1 VISLLRSLLKSANA
15 TVIVHRTAQATR
27 RGATMSAM
35 NSGEESPNTMRES
48 GFRASLHG
56 TSLADL
62 VQMECLSGRE
72 RVLRVSS
79 GTEVGYLFFRAGQI
93 VHAVSRRGIG
103 DIAALE
109 ILRWNDGS
117 IEPCSAGWPDR
128 DSITSNWQ
136 NLLLTAAQQRD
147 ESGRHNLVA
156 FPGPRSSV
164 TRSSSLSSPPPS
176 SPPLPPLA
184 GPPSSGSARL
194 EGAVSSE
201 STPMLA
207 QVRAAVRLDPSGNV
221 VSSKGDAAALSQV
234 AAYAARL
241 AELVG
246 DGLGML
252 GLVSVEV
259 TQQKSRTL
267 IYREK
272 SGNTFA
278 LSAAPDADLSQVRE
292 RLGL

>member
-1 VISLLRSLLKSANA
+1 
-15 TVIVHRTAQATR
+15 
-27 RGATMSAM
+27 MPAM

-79 GTEVGYLFFRAGQI
+79 GSEVGYLYFRSGQI

-103 DIAALE
+103 EGAALE

-136 NLLLTAAQQRD
+136 NLLLIAAQHRD

-156 FPGPRSSV
+156 FPGARTAV
-164 TRSSSLSSPPPS
+164 TRSSSPPPL
-176 SPPLPPLA
+176 SPALA
-184 GPPSSGSARL
+184 PAPASGSSRL
-194 EGAVSSE
+194 EATVSSE
-201 STPMLA
+201 PTPMLA
-207 QVRAAVRLDPSGNV
+207 QVRAAVRLDQSGNV
-221 VSSKGDAAALSQV
+221 VSSKGDAAELGQV

-259 TQQKSRTL
+259 TQQRSRTL

-278 LSAAPDADLSQVRE
+278 LTAAPDADLSQVRE